1 MLKRIKGDPEE
12 FNEKKKVATN
22 VRFQQGS
29 NISVS
34 RYNVPAYWYR

>member
-22 VRFQQGS
+22 VRFQKH
-29 NISVS
+29 VS
-34 RYNVPAYWYR
+34 K